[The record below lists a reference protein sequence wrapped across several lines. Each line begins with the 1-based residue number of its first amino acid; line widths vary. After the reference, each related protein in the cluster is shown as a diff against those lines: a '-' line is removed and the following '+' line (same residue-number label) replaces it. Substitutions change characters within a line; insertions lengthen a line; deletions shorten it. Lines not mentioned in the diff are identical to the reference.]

1 VTDET
6 IDELIEQTS
15 LGTPDAVRHRHSTPP
30 TITTEVLDLLAKTG
44 DTQAEMNKEH
54 TMSTDPNLSP
64 MEWAA
69 TLTPAELLT
78 QVRRLATN
86 VHCMDADERRAVLT
100 IVGDE
105 LEKK

>member
-1 VTDET
+1 
-6 IDELIEQTS
+6 
-15 LGTPDAVRHRHSTPP
+15 
-30 TITTEVLDLLAKTG
+30 
-44 DTQAEMNKEH
+44 
-54 TMSTDPNLSP
+54 MSTDPDLTP

-69 TLTPAELLT
+69 SLNAAELLT

-105 LEKK
+105 LEKR